1 MDLNMKQ
8 KAVLVAGGA
17 RGIGRAIAAAFAAEG
32 ANLAI
37 GDIETQPAGR
47 PVAAEIQSA
56 HGVRAVAIQ
65 ADVRSEDDVKRMV
78 ETAVSEFGRIDVF
91 INVAGVLG
99 FEAVTR
105 ITLAEWRR
113 ILDTNLTGAMMCC
126 REVCR
131 HMVANRAGSIVIIS
145 STIQFMAIHREA
157 AYRASKT
164 GLQAFAETAALEM
177 APYGIRVNTVSPGV
191 VYSEHWSRDT
201 IGPALKDPVL
211 GPRLLETIPL
221 GRVGKPEDIGDAAVF
236 LASEKCPYVTGANLV
251 IDGGFS
257 LRPLV
262 LVSQEAIHKMNLP
275 EP

>member
-1 MDLNMKQ
+1 MQ
-8 KAVLVAGGA
+8 KHLVLVGAGHA
-17 RGIGRAIAAAFAAEG
+17 HLTTLKDLDVF
-32 ANLAI
+32 
-37 GDIETQPAGR
+37 
-47 PVAAEIQSA
+47 VAAGHRVTVVSA
-56 HGVRAVAIQ
+56 GTYQYYSGMGPGMLAGTYQPREA
-65 ADVRSEDDVKRMV
+65 RFDVKRMV
-78 ETAVSEFGRIDVF
+78 ETAAGEYGRIDVF
-91 INVAGVLG
+91 VNVAGVLG

-105 ITLAEWRR
+105 ITLAEWSR

-164 GLQAFAETAALEM
+164 GLQVFAETAALEM
-177 APYGIRVNTVSPGV
+177 APYGIRVNTISPGV
-191 VYSEHWSRDT
+191 VYSEHWSKDT

-211 GPRLLETIPL
+211 GPKLLETIPL

-236 LASEKCPYVTGANLV
+236 LASDRCPYVTGANLV

-262 LVSQEAIHKMNLP
+262 LVSQEAIHKVNLP